1 MSRWCV
7 IVEFKGGEKR
17 FYRFKDIAEVVEFIE
32 KHEIRHLRA
41 ELC

>member
-7 IVEFKGGEKR
+7 IVEFKNGVKR
-17 FYRFKDIAEVVEFIE
+17 FYRFNDMAEVVEFIE
-32 KHEIRHLRA
+32 KHDIKHLRA